1 MSKTII
7 TGVDGS
13 EAATGAARKAAELA
27 TALGAELHIISAF
40 GKFEIETIA
49 TGGEEF
55 VVSSM
60 GEAENLTWRVAA
72 EIRRDFPDL
81 TVVATPAE
89 GKPADALLETAERVN
104 ADLIVVGNK
113 RVQGPLRVLG
123 SVARE
128 VAAHANCDVYVVHTY
143 RR

>member
-1 MSKTII
+1 MAKTII

-13 EAATGAARKAAELA
+13 DEATRAAHKAAELA
-27 TALGAELHIISAF
+27 QALGAELHVISAF
-40 GKFEIETIA
+40 GKFEMDTIS

-72 EIRRDFPDL
+72 GLRREFPDL
-81 TVVATPAE
+81 EIKAAPAE
-89 GKPADALLETAERVN
+89 GKPAEALVEVAERLD

-143 RR
+143 QR